1 MTLAR
6 TAGPAALALCL
17 LLSPAATPAGDDPG
31 WDGSDGEVVVLDPF
45 ETRGEAD
52 APAPLDWPGLT
63 GEPMELARKVNRIG
77 PDELREQ
84 SVRRIEDLAP
94 FVAGAT
100 NATLYGIAGVPT
112 IRGDLGDVAQNGQRR
127 AFNRNAFPVSFNSVE
142 SVDVVAGA
150 APVVLGYTIGT
161 GGMANLVT
169 KVPFHGVRRTVVT
182 ASAGSWDDWR
192 VQVDSMAPLTDEL
205 ALRVSIERAETG
217 AFHRLAGGDSWDA
230 HLAIVWEPSDRARWL
245 LSAEAY
251 WVDFVENPGTNRPTQ
266 ALIDRGEYITG
277 SSVQGGGSG
286 SYFGNTFTPTG
297 TTRIDGSQTLI
308 APGDEGW
315 ARTQT
320 VQLIGTFD
328 ADGDRTITSRT
339 LLENVSGEKYAAY
352 TFYSWFPRSR
362 TFEQRVE
369 IAESM
374 RAGGFDHDLL
384 WGAAIR
390 GEERV
395 SYVDF
400 FNEAMNPFDLTLDP
414 ATYVFPVDR
423 LFGVRPVP
431 GRPGRF
437 AVSGANYGVFPTTS
451 LSQTLHSRLFN
462 AGVFANDV
470 VALSEKLKLTLGARV
485 DSISASSEDP
495 LPAAGR
501 DPIRDN
507 LVKYLPAGSASLAW
521 RASGTTTAYAI
532 WQRAAA
538 VESSSGTGGFGLTR
552 NRLPDELFE
561 NASELFEA
569 GLKFASTDRR
579 LAASVAIYRQQRH
592 RTNPRQGR
600 PDEILVRGIEASA
613 EWRPVAEFSLSGNAT
628 VREARY
634 VDGPLPG
641 SIATVPRFDP
651 AIPSGTFG
659 AFAPGDRR
667 IPGLPRWQAN
677 VFASWEPR
685 RDGFGGRVWGA
696 IQGAQNLDLF
706 GHVVI
711 PSQQTWNAGLF
722 YRRGGFEA
730 RIDVLNFT
738 DEFNW
743 RATSTPFAGADL
755 VLRES
760 PRNWRITVRQE
771 F

>member
-1 MTLAR
+1 MTLVR
-6 TAGPAALALCL
+6 TRGLTSFALCL
-17 LLSPAATPAGDDPG
+17 LAVLPATPAGAGAEYDAIE
-31 WDGSDGEVVVLDPF
+31 GEVIVLDPF
-45 ETRGEAD
+45 EAQGRTD
-52 APAPLDWPGLT
+52 DSPPLKLIGLV
-63 GEPMELARKVNRIG
+63 GEPSNVPRSLERIG
-77 PDELREQ
+77 SDKLRDLD
-84 SVRRIEDLAP
+84 VRRIEDLAP

-100 NATLYGIAGVPT
+100 NATIYGIAGVPF

-150 APVVLGYTIGT
+150 APVVLGYATGT
-161 GGMANLVT
+161 GGMANFVT
-169 KVPFHGVRRTVVT
+169 KSPISGVTRTTVT
-182 ASAGSWDDWR
+182 VSAGSWDDYR
-192 VQVDSMAPLTDEL
+192 AQIDTMAPLSETL
-205 ALRVSIERAETG
+205 SWRFSLERAHADG
-217 AFHRLAGGDSWDA
+217 FHRLADSDSWNG
-230 HLAIVWEPSDRARWL
+230 HLALAWRPSDRARWD
-245 LSAEAY
+245 LSFEAY
-251 WVDFVENPGTNRPTQ
+251 YVNFVENPGTNRPTQ

-277 SSVQGGGSG
+277 SSVQNGGTG

-297 TTRIDGSQTLI
+297 VATIDGSQVLI
-308 APGDEGW
+308 APGDEGL

-320 VQLIGTFD
+320 VQLVGEFAT
-328 ADGDRTITSRT
+328 DGDRTITSRT
-339 LLENVSGEKYAAY
+339 LVENVSGEKYSGY
-352 TFYSWFPRSR
+352 TFYSYFPRSR
-362 TFEQRVE
+362 TFEQRIE
-369 IAESM
+369 IAES
-374 RAGGFDHDLL
+374 RTLGGLAHDLL

-390 GEERV
+390 GEDRV

-414 ATYVFPVDR
+414 ATYVFPVNQ

-462 AGVFANDV
+462 AGVFVNDA
-470 VALSEKLKLTLGARV
+470 VALTERLTLNLGARV
-485 DSISASSEDP
+485 DAVSVSSEDP

-501 DPIRDN
+501 DPISDS
-507 LVKYLPAGSASLAW
+507 LVKYLPAGTVGLAW
-521 RASGTTTAYAI
+521 RTSELATVYFT

-538 VESSSGTGGFGLTR
+538 VESSSGTGGFGLTA

-569 GLKFASTDRR
+569 GLKFASPDRR
-579 LAASVAIYRQQRH
+579 LAGSVAAYRQQRH

-600 PDEILVRGIEASA
+600 PDEILVSGVEAVA
-613 EWRPVAEFSLSGNAT
+613 EWKASDGFSLSGNFTYRDAH
-628 VREARY
+628 Y
-634 VDGPLPG
+634 IDGPLPG

-651 AIPSGTFG
+651 ATPSGTFG
-659 AFAPGDRR
+659 AFPAGDYRL
-667 IPGLPRWQAN
+667 PGLSRWQAN
-677 VFASWEPR
+677 VFATWTLTQGLTAR
-685 RDGFGGRVWGA
+685 LWGSM
-696 IQGAQNLDLF
+696 QGDQNLDLF

-711 PSQQTWNAGLF
+711 PAQRTWNAGF
-722 YRRGGFEA
+722 TYTRGGFEA

-755 VLRES
+755 VTRELPRSWRVTLRQS
-760 PRNWRITVRQE
+760 

>member
-1 MTLAR
+1 MIPAR
-6 TAGPAALALCL
+6 PGGRASLALCL
-17 LLSPAATPAGDDPG
+17 LLLLPATTTHGGIEDDMA
-31 WDGSDGEVVVLDPF
+31 DGEVVVLDPF
-45 ETRGEAD
+45 EAFGQVGVSVGR
-52 APAPLDWPGLT
+52 DWPGLSGDAT
-63 GEPMELARKVNRIG
+63 DFPRMLERIG
-77 PDELREQ
+77 PEKLSDLD
-84 SVRRIEDLAP
+84 VRRIEDLAQ
-94 FVAGAT
+94 FVPGAT
-100 NATLYGIAGVPT
+100 NATLYGIAGVPF

-150 APVVLGYTIGT
+150 APVALGYATGT
-161 GGMANLVT
+161 GGMANFVT
-169 KVPFHGVRRTVVT
+169 KTPEPGVRRAVVT
-182 ASAGSWDDWR
+182 FSGGSWDDWR
-192 VQVDSMAPLTDEL
+192 AQADAMAPLSDTV
-205 ALRVSIERAETG
+205 AMRVSIERAEIG
-217 AFHRLAGGDSWDA
+217 AFHRLAGGDSWA
-230 HLAIVWEPSDRARWL
+230 GHLALVWRPSDRARWD
-245 LSAEAY
+245 LSAEVY
-251 WVDFVENPGTNRPTQ
+251 SIHFVENPGTNRPTQ

-286 SYFGNTFTPTG
+286 AFFGNTFTPSG
-297 TTRIDGSQTLI
+297 IVRIDGSQTLI
-308 APGDEGW
+308 GPDDTGW

-328 ADGDRTITSRT
+328 TAGDRRITSRT
-339 LLENVSGEKYAAY
+339 LLENVSGEKYSGY

-362 TFEQRVE
+362 TFEQRIEVAQALRTGPMGHE
-369 IAESM
+369 
-374 RAGGFDHDLL
+374 LL

-414 ATYVFPVDR
+414 STYVFPVDR

-437 AVSGANYGVFPTTS
+437 AVSGANYGMFPTTS

-470 VALSEKLKLTLGARV
+470 IELSEKLKLTLGARV
-485 DSISASSEDP
+485 DSVSVSSEDP

-501 DPIRDN
+501 DPIRDS

-521 RASGTTTAYAI
+521 RLGGSTVAYAT

-538 VESSSGTGGFGLTR
+538 VESSSGTGGFGLTA
-552 NRLPDELFE
+552 NRLPEELFE
-561 NASELFEA
+561 NASELHEA
-569 GLKFASTDRR
+569 GVRFASADGRI
-579 LAASVAIYRQQRH
+579 AAGVAAYRQKRH

-600 PDEILVRGIEASA
+600 PDEILVRGIEGTA
-613 EWRPVAEFSLSGNAT
+613 EWRPAAEFSLSGNAT
-628 VREARY
+628 WRDAHFI
-634 VDGPLPG
+634 DGPLPG

-651 AIPSGTFG
+651 SIPSGTFG
-659 AFAPGDRR
+659 AFPSGDYR

-677 VFASWEPR
+677 AVANWTLAEGLTVR
-685 RDGFGGRVWGA
+685 GWGSV
-696 IQGAQNLDLF
+696 QGAQNLDLF
-706 GHVVI
+706 GNVVI
-711 PSQQTWNAGLF
+711 PAQATWNAGLTW
-722 YRRGGFEA
+722 RRGGFEA
-730 RIDVLNFT
+730 RVDVLNLT

-743 RATSTPFAGADL
+743 RPTSTPFAGADL
-755 VLRES
+755 VLREP
-760 PRNWRITVRQE
+760 PRSWRVTVRQE

>member
-1 MTLAR
+1 MTPAR
-6 TAGPAALALCL
+6 PGGPTSFALCL
-17 LLSPAATPAGDDPG
+17 LLLLPTAQAVADPESDAAE
-31 WDGSDGEVVVLDPF
+31 GEVIVLDPY
-45 ETRGEAD
+45 ETVGEFNRARR
-52 APAPLDWPGLT
+52 LDWPGL
-63 GEPMELARKVNRIG
+63 GGDPVDVARMIARIG
-77 PDELREQ
+77 PDELRDL

-100 NATLYGIAGVPT
+100 NATLYGIAGVPL
-112 IRGDLGDVAQNGQRR
+112 IRGDLGDVSQNGQRR
-127 AFNRNAFPVSFNSVE
+127 AFNRNAFPVSFNPVE

-150 APVVLGYTIGT
+150 APVVLGYATGT
-161 GGMANLVT
+161 GGMANFVT
-169 KVPFHGVRRTVVT
+169 KTPIPGVTRTTVT
-182 ASAGSWDDWR
+182 VAAGSWDDWR
-192 VQVDSMAPLTDEL
+192 AQVDAMAPVSDKL
-205 ALRVSIERAETG
+205 AWRFSIERAGIG

-230 HLAIVWEPSDRARWL
+230 HLAVVWEPSDRARWQ

-266 ALIDRGEYITG
+266 ALIDRREYITG
-277 SSVQGGGSG
+277 SSVQNGGSG

-297 TTRIDGSQTLI
+297 VATIDGSQVLI
-308 APGDEGW
+308 APGDDGW

-328 ADGDRTITSRT
+328 TSGDRTITSRT
-339 LLENVSGEKYAAY
+339 LLENVSGEKYAGY

-362 TFEQRVE
+362 TFEQRIE
-369 IAESM
+369 IAQPA
-374 RAGGFDHDLL
+374 RLAGLEHELL

-414 ATYVFPVDR
+414 ATYVFPVSQ

-462 AGVFANDV
+462 AGVFANDAV
-470 VALSEKLKLTLGARV
+470 SLTERLTLNLGARV

-495 LPAAGR
+495 LPAAGH
-501 DPIRDN
+501 DPISDS
-507 LVKYLPAGSASLAW
+507 LVKYLPAGTVGLTW
-521 RASGTTTAYAI
+521 RASESATACFT

-538 VESSSGTGGFGLTR
+538 VESSSGTGGFGLTA

-561 NASELFEA
+561 NASELYEA
-569 GLKFASTDRR
+569 GLKFASPDGR
-579 LAASVAIYRQQRH
+579 LAGSVAVYRQQRH

-600 PDEILVRGIEASA
+600 PDEILVRGIEATA
-613 EWRPVAEFSLSGNAT
+613 EWRATDAFALSGNITYRDAHFI
-628 VREARY
+628 
-634 VDGPLPG
+634 DGPLPG
-641 SIATVPRFDP
+641 SMATVPRFDP

-659 AFAPGDRR
+659 AFPAGDYRL
-667 IPGLPRWQAN
+667 PGLPRWQAN
-677 VFASWEPR
+677 VFATWT
-685 RDGFGGRVWGA
+685 VT
-696 IQGAQNLDLF
+696 QGLSARLWASLQGDQNLDLF

-711 PSQQTWNAGLF
+711 PAQSTWNAGF
-722 YRRGGFEA
+722 TYTRGGFEA

-743 RATSTPFAGADL
+743 RAT
-755 VLRES
+755 
-760 PRNWRITVRQE
+760 
-771 F
+771 

>member
-6 TAGPAALALCL
+6 TGGPTSLALCML
-17 LLSPAATPAGDDPG
+17 LLLPAARAA
-31 WDGSDGEVVVLDPF
+31 DGVENDTSDGEVVVLEPF
-45 ETRGEAD
+45 ETRAEESVSTRLG
-52 APAPLDWPGLT
+52 WPGLSADAADFPRML
-63 GEPMELARKVNRIG
+63 ERISPVELTDFN
-77 PDELREQ
+77 
-84 SVRRIEDLAP
+84 VRRIEDLAL
-94 FVAGAT
+94 FVPGAT

-150 APVVLGYTIGT
+150 APVALGYATGT
-161 GGMANLVT
+161 GGIANFVT
-169 KVPFHGVRRTVVT
+169 KTPLLGARRTILTV
-182 ASAGSWDDWR
+182 SAGSWDDWR
-192 VQVDSMAPLTDEL
+192 AQVDAMAPLSDTV
-205 ALRVSIERAETG
+205 ALRVSIERAEIG
-217 AFHRLAGGDSWDA
+217 AFHRLAGGDSWNG
-230 HLAIVWEPSDRARWL
+230 HLALAWRPSDRVRWD
-245 LSAEAY
+245 LSAEIY
-251 WVDFVENPGTNRPTQ
+251 DVNFVENPGTNRPTQ

-297 TTRIDGSQTLI
+297 VTRIDGSQVLI

-328 ADGDRTITSRT
+328 RGGDRTITSRT
-339 LLENVSGEKYAAY
+339 LLENVSGEKYAGY
-352 TFYSWFPRSR
+352 TFYSYFPRSR

-369 IAESM
+369 VAES
-374 RAGGFDHDLL
+374 RTLGGFDHELL
-384 WGAAIR
+384 WGAAVR

-414 ATYVFPVDR
+414 ATYVFPVSQ
-423 LFGVRPVP
+423 LFGVRPMP

-437 AVSGANYGVFPTTS
+437 AISGANYGVFPTTS

-470 VALSEKLKLTLGARV
+470 ISLSGKLKLTLGARI

-495 LPAAGR
+495 LPAVGR
-501 DPIRDN
+501 DPIRDS

-521 RASGTTTAYAI
+521 RVGESATAYGT

-538 VESSSGTGGFGLTR
+538 VESSSGTGGFGLTA
-552 NRLPDELFE
+552 NRLPDELFK
-561 NASELFEA
+561 NASELFEG
-569 GLKFASTDRR
+569 GLKFGSRDGR
-579 LAASVAIYRQQRH
+579 LAGSVAVYRQQRH

-613 EWRPVAEFSLSGNAT
+613 EWRPTKEFSFSGNAT
-628 VREARY
+628 VRDAHY
-634 VDGPLPG
+634 IDGPLPG

-651 AIPSGTFG
+651 SIPSGTFG
-659 AFAPGDRR
+659 VFPSGGYRL
-667 IPGLPRWQAN
+667 PGLPRWQAN
-677 VFASWEPR
+677 AVARWAVA
-685 RDGFGGRVWGA
+685 DGFTVRGWGSM
-696 IQGAQNLDLF
+696 QGKQNLDLF

-711 PSQQTWNAGLF
+711 PAQATWNAGLTW
-722 YRRGGFEA
+722 RRGGFEA
-730 RIDVLNFT
+730 RIDVLNLT

-743 RATSTPFAGADL
+743 RPTSTPFAGADL
-755 VLRES
+755 VLREP
-760 PRNWRITVRQE
+760 PRSWRVTVRQE